1 MLIDITPV
9 NTAIQTKFDSYS
21 SAVKQQLECLRA
33 LILAI
38 AAEHALGDVEET
50 LKWGEAS
57 YSVKGGSP
65 IRIDWKAKEPSV
77 LKVFFHCQTRLV
89 ATFREIYRDEFVYEG
104 NRAVVIPLHTD
115 FQQVPL
121 RHCLSLALRYQ
132 SLKHLPLLGA

>member
-1 MLIDITPV
+1 M
-9 NTAIQTKFDSYS
+9 NTAIQTKFDSYP

-33 LILAI
+33 LILTI
-38 AAEHALGDVEET
+38 AAEHALGDVEEA

-104 NRAVVIPLHTD
+104 NRAVVIPLHAD
-115 FQQVPL
+115 IQQVPL
-121 RHCLSLALRYQ
+121 RHCLLLALRYQ